1 MKNLITTA
9 VAVLTVAGCASAPN
23 EPPNTNL
30 HVDKEITAMT
40 RPEVISAV
48 TECENAGMNA
58 LVLYG
63 KRKINGS
70 PSHVV
75 VDVTCVPAPRRFR

>member
-1 MKNLITTA
+1 MKNLITA
-9 VAVLTVAGCASAPN
+9 VVATLAVVGCSSTPN

-75 VDVTCVPAPRRFR
+75 VDVTCVPAPRRPR

>member
-1 MKNLITTA
+1 MKNLITAIATLA
-9 VAVLTVAGCASAPN
+9 VVGCSSTPN

-48 TECENAGMNA
+48 TECFKSLQNAFK
-58 LVLYG
+58 LS
-63 KRKINGS
+63 I
-70 PSHVV
+70 
-75 VDVTCVPAPRRFR
+75 

>member
-1 MKNLITTA
+1 MKNLITAA
-9 VAVLTVAGCASAPN
+9 VAVLVVGCSSVPN

-30 HVDKEITAMT
+30 HVDKEVTAMT

-75 VDVTCVPAPRRFR
+75 VDVTCVPSPRRFR